1 MKACRVC
8 NRIVEEGNECAVCG
22 SKDLTRN
29 WKGIVVI
36 WDVESEIAKKLNI
49 SAPGKYAIQV
59 F

>member
-1 MKACRVC
+1 LKACRVC
-8 NRIVEEGNECAVCG
+8 NRIIEEGNECAVCG
-22 SKDLTRN
+22 SKDLTRS

-49 SAPGKYAIQV
+49 NAPGKYAIQV